1 MFTREEQIGQRSN
14 MVASE
19 KRKHIDA
26 ETLMDA
32 KPLSQVSPLLPQA
45 TPATIKGLR
54 RVLTSTRIVQWEA
67 DGHTRDFTLRC
78 VDTTGRA
85 LLDDRKSRAP
95 RSSAPS
101 SASHGFRGG
110 LFPMSY
116 NSLRTRPPWSNS
128 PLVGCETRS
137 LVPIVQS
144 SNLLRMLRPWRL
156 STIAAFPKLYFVE

>member
-19 KRKHIDA
+19 KRKHLDA
-26 ETLMDA
+26 ETLTDA

-67 DGHTRDFTLRC
+67 DAHTRDFALRC
-78 VDTTGRA
+78 VDSTGRA
-85 LLDDRKSRAP
+85 LLDDRKSRAL

-144 SNLLRMLRPWRL
+144 SNLFRMLRPV
-156 STIAAFPKLYFVE
+156 AFIDDCGVPEAVFR